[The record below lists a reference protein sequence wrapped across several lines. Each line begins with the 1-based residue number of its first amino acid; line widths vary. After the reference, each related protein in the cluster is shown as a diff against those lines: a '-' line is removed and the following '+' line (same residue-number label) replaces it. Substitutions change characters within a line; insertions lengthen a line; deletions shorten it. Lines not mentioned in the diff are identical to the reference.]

1 MKKHIYKFVP
11 IVTLCLFLFPTMIS
25 ANVEIS
31 ALPMHSESA
40 ILIDAESGQVIYEK
54 NSQTQLSPASITKI
68 ATAIYAIENGNLED
82 IVTASENARH
92 VDGTKVYLEA
102 GEQVPLLTLVQGLMI
117 NSGNDAGVAI
127 AEHLSGSLEAF
138 VIDFN
143 EFLQEE
149 IGVENTYF
157 ANPHGLYHPEHVTT
171 AEDMAKITQYAMKN
185 EIFREI
191 FKTSELAWDGET
203 WDTTI
208 INHHAMVRDKSYE
221 GITGGKNGYV
231 SEAGYTLVTTA
242 EQNNLS
248 LIAVTLNAASD
259 QQTYED
265 TTALFDYGFQ
275 HFQTEKIDRNVQ
287 YEDINENTYMTNQ
300 EIIYTKGI
308 GEVVEEEVLPSGM
321 LIIKG
326 ENGETIQKQKLVQVI
341 SKKKDEQMKS
351 EVVVASPSTDDV
363 MNAENHLRI
372 IVPLSIAISLLISGL
387 FIGQVRKI

>member
-1 MKKHIYKFVP
+1 MKKHRYRFVP
-11 IVTLCLFLFPTMIS
+11 IVALCLFLFPTMTS
-25 ANVEIS
+25 ANVGTLE
-31 ALPMHSESA
+31 LPLHSESA
-40 ILIDAESGQVIYEK
+40 ILIDGESGQVLFDK
-54 NSQTQLSPASITKI
+54 SSQTQLSPASITKI
-68 ATAIYAIENGNLED
+68 ATSIYAIENGDLEE
-82 IVTASENARH
+82 IVTVSENARH

-127 AEHLSGSLEAF
+127 AEYLSGSLEAF

-157 ANPHGLYHPEHVTT
+157 ANPHGLYHPDHLTT

-191 FKTSELAWDGET
+191 FNTSELVWDGET

-231 SEAGYTLVTTA
+231 SEAGFTLVTTA
-242 EQNNLS
+242 EQDNLS
-248 LIAVTLNAASD
+248 LIAVTLNAESD
-259 QQTYED
+259 KQTYED

-287 YEDINENTYMTNQ
+287 YEDTDENTYVTNQ
-300 EIIYTKGI
+300 EIIYTKRI
-308 GEVVEEEVLPSGM
+308 GETVEEEVLPSGM

-326 ENGETIQKQKLVQVI
+326 ENGETIQEQKLVQVG
-341 SKKKDEQMKS
+341 SQKKDEQMKS
-351 EVVVASPSTDDV
+351 EVVASPSTDYE
-363 MNAENHLRI
+363 MNAEDHLRI
-372 IVPLSIAISLLISGL
+372 IVPLAIVISFLISGL
-387 FIGQVRKI
+387 FIAQVRRI